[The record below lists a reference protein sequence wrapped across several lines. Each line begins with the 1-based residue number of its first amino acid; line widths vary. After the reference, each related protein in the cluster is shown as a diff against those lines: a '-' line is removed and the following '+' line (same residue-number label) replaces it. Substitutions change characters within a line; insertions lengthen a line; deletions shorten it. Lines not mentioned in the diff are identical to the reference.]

1 MNPSRTVPIAL
12 RNKLKSELYRME
24 KSDVILKVDTNLGLS
39 MAGEVGSSVRKRLLI
54 SNCDGDN

>member
-1 MNPSRTVPIAL
+1 
-12 RNKLKSELYRME
+12 ME
-24 KSDVILKVDTNLGLS
+24 KSDVILKVDTTLGLS